1 MRRALGLALA
11 LVLLV
16 PVAALG
22 KTTKDFTYKSTGK
35 AATPDPGGTGDPT
48 SYEDIPFTIASDEAN
63 GTMSVEVHWT
73 NPADD
78 FDLNVYKQ
86 NSTGGLDLVG
96 TSGGA
101 PPATSEQTTIDAQGG
116 NPVPPGDYVIRVQNY
131 LSTSPDFEGFVK
143 FGEFKVPN
151 LKPVAKL
158 NAVKTVTAPKATT
171 LDASGSRDSDG
182 KIANYAWDLNG
193 DGAIETNG
201 GSKAVLKHKF
211 SPGVHHVTVRVTD
224 NGGKRAYA
232 TRTVRVNPKKG

>member
-1 MRRALGLALA
+1 MRRTLGIAIA
-11 LVLLV
+11 LVLVVV
-16 PVAALG
+16 PPTAALG
-22 KTTKDFTYKSTGK
+22 KTTKDFTYKSSGK
-35 AATPDPGGTGDPT
+35 AVTPDPGGTGDPT
-48 SYEDIPFTIASDEAN
+48 SYEDIPFKIAPDEAN

-78 FDLNVYKQ
+78 FDLNVYRK

-101 PPATSEQTTIDAQGG
+101 PPSTSEQTSVEAQGG
-116 NPVPPGDYVIRVQNY
+116 TPVPPGGYVIRVQNS

-151 LKPVAKL
+151 ARPVAKL
-158 NAVKTVTAPKATT
+158 KAVKTVTAGKASV
-171 LDASGSRDSDG
+171 LDASGSRDADG
-182 KIANYAWDLNG
+182 KIANYAWDLDG
-193 DGAIETNG
+193 DGSIETNG
-201 GSKAVLKHKF
+201 GSRKTLKHKF

-232 TRTVRVNPKKG
+232 TRTVR